1 MDRDEPAPPLARYF
15 ADGFEGHAYDIPA
28 WQKVHNIPD
37 GELWAGRMHLKN
49 KLIKH
54 IRKRYSDP
62 SQVRLDSPRQMLQV
76 IEGIKPDVLSI
87 GFARRF
93 ATYKRAYL
101 LFTNLD
107 RLSAS

>member
-1 MDRDEPAPPLARYF
+1 MD
-15 ADGFEGHAYDIPA
+15 
-28 WQKVHNIPD
+28 
-37 GELWAGRMHLKN
+37 
-49 KLIKH
+49 H

-62 SQVRLDSPRQMLQV
+62 AQVRIDSPRQMVQIV
-76 IEGIKPDVLSI
+76 EGIKPDVLTI

-107 RLSAS
+107 RL